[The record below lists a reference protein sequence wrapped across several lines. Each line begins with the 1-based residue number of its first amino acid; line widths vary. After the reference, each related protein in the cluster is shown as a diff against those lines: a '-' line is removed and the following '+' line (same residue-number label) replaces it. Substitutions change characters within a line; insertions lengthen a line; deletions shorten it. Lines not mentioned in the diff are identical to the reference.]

1 MGSRFDRDVKDA
13 WEDGLKA
20 LVNGISKNLK

>member
-1 MGSRFDRDVKDA
+1 MGSRFDREVKDA

-20 LVNGISKNLK
+20 LVNAVSKTLK